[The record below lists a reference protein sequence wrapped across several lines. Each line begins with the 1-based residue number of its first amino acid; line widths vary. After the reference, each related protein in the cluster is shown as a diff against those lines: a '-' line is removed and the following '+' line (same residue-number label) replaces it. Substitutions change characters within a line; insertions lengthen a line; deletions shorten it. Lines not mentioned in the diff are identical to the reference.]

1 MRRRQFLASG
11 TALLSV
17 ALAGC
22 GHPPV
27 VLDMRTATSADIAD
41 EVAMSAES
49 DSEEYAVVTSA
60 RDNGTAT
67 RRGRYDL
74 FDRSSTVRVNDTFY
88 DVSET
93 RVASSEVTVYEVLI
107 DFDPED
113 TTPDVGEIRYD
124 DLPAVDRRQ
133 LDPVV
138 SEDHPTGQDGYDVG
152 IGYGTAEEV
161 GNGSVFV
168 PERQYDVIVHDGER
182 YRVAVNS
189 RTASE
194 AEYRYEVTEI
204 APDAEAFADQVRAR
218 YLFELTGLSE
228 AERTVVQEGIES
240 GYYEDDDAFRSV
252 VERIRG
258 HEGIREDDFYGTW
271 LIAYE
276 GEEYI
281 TYVEW

>member
-41 EVAMSAES
+41 EVSMSAEP

-67 RRGRYDL
+67 RRGRYEL

-107 DFDPED
+107 DFDPDD

-168 PERQYDVIVHDGER
+168 PERRYDVIVHDGER

>member
-1 MRRRQFLASG
+1 MRRRQFLATG
-11 TALLSV
+11 TALLST

-41 EVAMSAES
+41 EVATTAEP
-49 DSEEYAVVTSA
+49 DSEEYAVVASA

-67 RRGRYDL
+67 RRGRYEL
-74 FDRSSTVRVNDTFY
+74 FDRTSAVRVNDTFY

-113 TTPDVGEIRYD
+113 TTPDVGEIRYE
-124 DLPAVDRRQ
+124 DLPAVDRRR

-138 SEDHPTGQDGYDVG
+138 SEDHPTGQDGYDLG

-168 PERQYDVIVHDGER
+168 PERRYDVIVHDGNR

-204 APDAEAFADQVRAR
+204 APDVESFAEQVRTE
-218 YLFELTGLSE
+218 YLFELTGLSD
-228 AERTVVQEGIES
+228 AERTVVEEAIES
-240 GYYEDDDAFRSV
+240 GYYEDDDDFRSV
-252 VERIRG
+252 VDRIRA
-258 HEGIREDDFYGTW
+258 HEAIRAADFYGTW
-271 LIAYE
+271 LLAYE

-281 TYVEW
+281 TYTEW

>member
-1 MRRRQFLASG
+1 MRRRQFLTSG
-11 TALLSV
+11 TALLST

-27 VLDMRTATSADIAD
+27 VLDMQSATSADIAD
-41 EVAMSAES
+41 EVAMTAEP

-60 RDNGTAT
+60 RENGTAT

-74 FDRSSTVRVNDTFY
+74 FDRTSVVRVDDTFY
-88 DVSET
+88 EVSET
-93 RVASSEVTVYEVLI
+93 RVSSSEVTVYEVLI
-107 DFDPED
+107 DFDPDD

-124 DLPAVDRRQ
+124 ELPEVDRQR
-133 LDPVV
+133 LESVL
-138 SEDHPTGQDGYDVG
+138 SGDHPTGQDGYDMGV
-152 IGYGTAEEV
+152 GYGTAEEV
-161 GNGSVFV
+161 NGSVFV
-168 PERQYDVIVHDGER
+168 PERQYDVIVHDGNR

-204 APDAEAFADQVRAR
+204 APDVEAFADQVRDR
-218 YLFELTGLSE
+218 YLFELSGLSE
-228 AERTVVQEGIES
+228 AEQTVVEDAIES

-252 VERIRG
+252 VERIRA
-258 HEGIREDDFYGTW
+258 HEAIREDDFYGTW